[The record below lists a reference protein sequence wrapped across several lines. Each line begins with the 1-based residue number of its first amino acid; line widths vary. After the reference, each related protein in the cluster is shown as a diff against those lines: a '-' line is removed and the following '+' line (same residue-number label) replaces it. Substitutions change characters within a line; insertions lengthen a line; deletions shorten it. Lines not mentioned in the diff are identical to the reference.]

1 MDVHIAIPVSLLLIS
16 IAWCPKVR
24 KLQIEPRQERSI
36 YEDDHSDIM
45 LGGSDGMLPQGVTRL
60 PAEPSSDKNARA
72 KATIISGLVKLVT
85 MPFVAALFCRIS
97 KVADLGKLHE
107 GFEGFTDNKAFPY
120 FMVQIIASLVG
131 YVLCWLAC
139 SMRLQR
145 VAFALPLVLATPV
158 SMVITLA
165 PHLCNTDVIPFE
177 CGNPKD
183 VVVYVLAFILWSA
196 QLLSTGYYMFKDQGF
211 IMEKESSL
219 FWLPVYNGQ

>member
-24 KLQIEPRQERSI
+24 KLQIEPRQKRSI

-45 LGGSDGMLPQGVTRL
+45 LGGSDGVLPQGVTRL
-60 PAEPSSDKNARA
+60 PSEPSSDKNARA

-85 MPFVAALFCRIS
+85 MPFVAALFCRIC
-97 KVADLGKLHE
+97 KVAELDKLHE
-107 GFEGFTDNKAFPY
+107 GFEKFTVHDEAFPY

-158 SMVITLA
+158 SMVIVLA
-165 PHLCNTDVIPFE
+165 PDLCNTVAIHL
-177 CGNPKD
+177 CGD
-183 VVVYVLAFILWSA
+183 YSDEWVYVLAFTLWSA